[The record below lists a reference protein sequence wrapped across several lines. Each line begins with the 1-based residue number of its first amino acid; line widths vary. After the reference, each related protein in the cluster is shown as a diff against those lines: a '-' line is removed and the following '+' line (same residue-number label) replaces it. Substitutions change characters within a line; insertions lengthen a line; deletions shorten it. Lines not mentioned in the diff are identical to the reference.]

1 MGSLFLWGWSGRN
14 GRPFSFPEGGAKRF
28 PPPPGTARHSP
39 GTASPQ
45 ARPPPPPAAP
55 TPAVPLARPSCGAWL
70 AGRGGG
76 PWPRWPGPAC
86 SWWGHFSAHDA
97 EASHL
102 FVLVCA
108 ASGPPAGKGF
118 SDSVAKEQAIVLR
131 VGTGVAEVY
140 LADLPTPSNP
150 LLKEGQSCRMAS
162 TDRDICEPWA
172 IEK

>member
-1 MGSLFLWGWSGRN
+1 MGWGAFFCGGGQDVMGGHFLFRRAGPN
-14 GRPFSFPEGGAKRF
+14 AFHPRPAQ
-28 PPPPGTARHSP
+28 PGTARGPPRPRHGP
-39 GTASPQ
+39 RPP
-45 ARPPPPPAAP
+45 RPPPRQPCHWHV
-55 TPAVPLARPSCGAWL
+55 PAVGLGWQ
-70 AGRGGG
+70 GGG
-76 PWPRWPGPAC
+76 GSRWPGPAC

-108 ASGPPAGKGF
+108 ASGPPAGNGF
-118 SDSVAKEQAIVLR
+118 SDSVAKEHAIVLR